1 MRNAYVYEWF
11 TQQKLVIYITFE
23 VLYYMYANY
32 MFSFCTNY
40 EMATKNARLSY
51 IKLYRK
57 EKGSALFKTCLT
69 KQLAFYLHVVT

>member
-40 EMATKNARLSY
+40 EDGNKECK
-51 IKLYRK
+51 IKLYQIIQER
-57 EKGSALFKTCLT
+57 ERISSI
-69 KQLAFYLHVVT
+69 